1 MKKVNGVLRAIVV
14 DNVDPDGTGRVK
26 VRIPKVGASGGRDR
40 EVWAP
45 IATLMAGNHRGTWF
59 IPEVNDEVLLAF
71 ESGDLAH
78 PYVVGA
84 LWSKTNPPPETMEPG
99 NNKKV
104 IRSRGG
110 LKIMLDDQSGEE
122 SLLIETPGGQR
133 IILKDSPGKVDISDT
148 NGNTLKLGAQGIT
161 LTAAAKVT
169 IDASVVE
176 INSGMVSVNASMAR
190 FTGVVQCDSLISN
203 SVVSA
208 SYSPGAGN
216 IW

>member
-1 MKKVNGVLRAIVV
+1 MKAVIGVLRAIVV
-14 DNVDPDGTGRVK
+14 DNIDPNGIGRVK
-26 VRIPKVGASGGRDR
+26 VRIPKVGASRGRDR

-45 IATLMAGNHRGTWF
+45 TATLMAGYHRGTWF

-71 ESGDLAH
+71 ENGDLAH

-84 LWSKTNPPPETMEPG
+84 LWSKSHPPPETMEPG
-99 NNKKV
+99 NSRKV
-104 IRSRGG
+104 IRSRNG
-110 LKIMLDDQSGEE
+110 LKITLDDQDGEE

-133 IILKDSPGKVDISDT
+133 ITLKDSPGKVEISDT
-148 NGNTLKLGAQGIT
+148 NGNVVKLGAQGIT
-161 LTAAAKVT
+161 LTAATKVT

-176 INSGMVSVNASMAR
+176 INSGMVGVNTSLAKFS
-190 FTGVVQCDSLISN
+190 GVVQCDSLISN

>member
-1 MKKVNGVLRAIVV
+1 MKEVNGVLRAIVV
-14 DNVDPDGTGRVK
+14 DNIDPDGIGRVK
-26 VRIPKVGASGGRDR
+26 VRLPKVGAPAGRER
-40 EVWAP
+40 EAWAP
-45 IATLMAGNHRGTWF
+45 IATLMAGSHRGTWF

-71 ESGDLAH
+71 EGGDLTH

-84 LWSKTNPPPETMEPG
+84 LWSQGNPPPETMEPS

-104 IRSRGG
+104 IRSRSG
-110 LKIMLDDQSGEE
+110 LKITLDDQNDVE
-122 SLLIETPGGQR
+122 SFLIETPGGQR
-133 IILKDSPGKVDISDT
+133 ITLKDSPGKVEISDS
-148 NGNTLKLGAQGIT
+148 NGNAVKLGAQGIT

-169 IDASVVE
+169 IDASMVE
-176 INSGMVSVNASMAR
+176 INSGLVSVNASMAK
-190 FTGVVQCDSLISN
+190 FSGAVQCDSLISN

>member
-1 MKKVNGVLRAIVV
+1 MKAVNGVLRAIVV
-14 DNVDPDGTGRVK
+14 DNIDPDGIGRVK
-26 VRIPKVGASGGRDR
+26 VRIPKVGSSGGRDR

-45 IATLMAGNHRGTWF
+45 IATLMAGNQRGTWF

-71 ESGDLAH
+71 EAGDLVH

-99 NNKKV
+99 NSKKV
-104 IRSRGG
+104 ICSRSG
-110 LKIMLDDQSGEE
+110 LKITLDDQNGEE
-122 SLLIETPGGQR
+122 SLLVETPGGQR
-133 IILKDSPGKVDISDT
+133 ITLKDSPGKVEISDT
-148 NGNTLKLGAQGIT
+148 NGNAVKLGAQGIT
-161 LTAAAKVT
+161 LTAAAKVA
-169 IDASVVE
+169 IDASLVE
-176 INSGMVSVNASMAR
+176 INSGMVNVIASMAK
-190 FTGVVQCDSLISN
+190 FSGAVQCDSLISN